1 VKEKE
6 KENNMAG
13 KDFISELNSILSDEK
28 FGYNEDQVMIKTGFP
43 SIDYLNGNSIKLDKG
58 TRYNVGVDAGKIV
71 TIIGKTGT
79 GKSTL
84 AVQMAASIVRRYDQG
99 SMFIL
104 DFEQSNSEDRVR
116 SITGMG
122 EKEFNQKVSIK
133 KIGISTET
141 VLEMASQ
148 IKKLKLEHKKDLL
161 VDNKEGIVGEDGK
174 PVKILPPTV
183 VIVDSIAMMM
193 PRDVLSTEEM
203 TGQMSATQMAKAN
216 TQLFKRLVQVA
227 MEGNIIFIFINH
239 INQKISTG
247 PTPTAASINY
257 LKQDETLP
265 GGNAPQ
271 YLTNTLIKVTASSKL
286 DEEKTYKIKG
296 FEAKVELVKS
306 RTAPAGRSIT
316 MVFNQAEGFDSELSL
331 LEFVKSNGL
340 LKGAGVSYFL
350 EGLESVKFK
359 LSDFKQKLSESKEL
373 RKHFDDLTSTLLKD
387 SLKQSSLLS
396 PATKVEGGIEEEDVN
411 GEE

>member
-1 VKEKE
+1 MV
-6 KENNMAG
+6 G

-43 SIDYLNGNSIKLDKG
+43 SIDYLNGNSIKLEK
-58 TRYNVGVDAGKIV
+58 TTKYNVGIDAGKIV
-71 TIIGKTGT
+71 MIIGKTGT

-84 AVQMAASIVRRYDQG
+84 AVQMAASIVRRYEQG
-99 SMFIL
+99 SMFVL

-116 SITGMG
+116 SITGMD

-148 IKKLKLEHKKDLL
+148 IKKLKIEHKKDLL
-161 VDNKEGIVGEDGK
+161 VDNKEGILDENNK
-174 PVKILPPTV
+174 LVKILPPTV

-193 PRDVLSTEEM
+193 PRDVLATEEM

-373 RKHFDDLTSTLLKD
+373 RKHFNDLTSTLLKD

-396 PATKVEGGIEEEDVN
+396 PATKVDGAIEEEDVQ